1 MEVHML
7 DDLIRK
13 YDMVQVSGKWSIT
26 SLADIEADFNAVG
39 IYLDLD
45 YCSVDKEYAVLTGNK
60 MLVYWLDAKVNS
72 VWFRCELM
80 DADEYFEAYEYEE
93 ESDFEEE

>member
-1 MEVHML
+1 ML
-7 DDLIRK
+7 DDLVKK

-26 SLADIEADFNAVG
+26 SLAEIEADFNAAG

-45 YCSVDKEYAVLTGNK
+45 YCSVDTEYSVLTGNK

-80 DADEYFEAYEYEE
+80 DADEYFEAYEE

>member
-1 MEVHML
+1 ML
-7 DDLIRK
+7 DDLVKK

-26 SLADIEADFNAVG
+26 SLAEIEADFNAAG

-45 YCSVDKEYAVLTGNK
+45 YCSVDTEYSVLTGDK
-60 MLVYWLDAKVNS
+60 MLVYWLDARTNS

-80 DADEYFEAYEYEE
+80 DADEYFEAYEE

>member
-1 MEVHML
+1 ML

-39 IYLDLD
+39 IPLGLKN
-45 YCSVDKEYAVLTGNK
+45 CSVDKEYAVLTGNK
-60 MLVYWLDAKVNS
+60 MLVYWLDAKINS
-72 VWFRCELM
+72 VWFRCDLM
-80 DADEYFEAYEYEE
+80 DAQEYAEAYEE
-93 ESDFEEE
+93 ESEFEEE

>member
-1 MEVHML
+1 ML
-7 DDLIRK
+7 DDLVRK

-26 SLADIEADFNAVG
+26 SLAEIEADFNAVG

-45 YCSVDKEYAVLTGNK
+45 YCSVDTEYSVLTGNN
-60 MLVYWLDAKVNS
+60 MLVYWLDAKINS

-80 DADEYFEAYEYEE
+80 DADEYIEACEE
-93 ESDFEEE
+93 ESEFEEE